1 MATSDDV
8 GSDQTLSDPQGVTSN
23 GLSEM
28 GPPGATASRMKAV
41 DPEEMISKATAHK
54 EKGNELYKQKKY
66 KGAIGQYHRALLYL
80 KTLHKSGSSGAAGS
94 AGLAMQ
100 QVAALSG
107 AEETPTTSEQDT
119 AIQEL
124 EANCYNN
131 LAACLLQEPEVKYA
145 KVSSYCAEVLE
156 RKPGNPKAL
165 YRYGLAL
172 YHSKDYDGALSKLH
186 KALQQ
191 SPSDPNVKRYIK
203 LTQEA
208 LARQV
213 QRQKAMYKGMF
224 DSKTSASG
232 DAQVDTG
239 ASVGD
244 KQDEEDV
251 IMTNAEGKGR
261 KEEEDSTTDSNGNN
275 NADT

>member
-1 MATSDDV
+1 
-8 GSDQTLSDPQGVTSN
+8 
-23 GLSEM
+23 
-28 GPPGATASRMKAV
+28 MKAV

-80 KTLHKSGSSGAAGS
+80 KTLHKVT
-94 AGLAMQ
+94 LT
-100 QVAALSG
+100 VAALSG

-224 DSKTSASG
+224 
-232 DAQVDTG
+232 
-239 ASVGD
+239 
-244 KQDEEDV
+244 
-251 IMTNAEGKGR
+251 
-261 KEEEDSTTDSNGNN
+261 
-275 NADT
+275 